1 MKTAIIF
8 SIVCV
13 SFASAQFG
21 SLLGGGAGGG
31 GGVSA
36 GAGAGR
42 QGGASSGFGGLFDVF
57 GGAAHQF
64 ESKSLNQL
72 Y

>member
-13 SFASAQFG
+13 SFASAHFG
-21 SLLGGGAGGG
+21 SLFGGGAGAGSASARANG
-31 GGVSA
+31 TA

-42 QGGASSGFGGLFDVF
+42 QGGASSGFGGLFDMF
-57 GGAAHQF
+57 GGAVHQI
-64 ESKSLNQL
+64 ESK
-72 Y
+72 

>member
-13 SFASAQFG
+13 SFVSAHFGASF
-21 SLLGGGAGGG
+21 GGGADGSASARVNGT
-31 GGVSA
+31 A

-42 QGGASSGFGGLFDVF
+42 QGGASSGFGGLFDMF
-57 GGAAHQF
+57 GGAVHQI
-64 ESKSLNQL
+64 ESK
-72 Y
+72 